1 MYLEEDNVD
10 YDLLR
15 DAVCESKDAT
25 TKPTSFQMNC
35 PLKSCRSCIAAGV
48 SSTQNSVPTAQ
59 AINGDIYNQEE
70 PDYYSHGV
78 KTSKPIQTQR
88 CNKKCCNVGRNSK
101 KRPLIRLPKIN
112 LIDFTKINR
121 KRNMKMCMKTK
132 LVDGGNSDGSDYVP
146 LLITSTDDLV
156 LPLNA
161 EESNV
166 GSKKKSV
173 FFARRLNRETLAH
186 FLDTLTRT
194 FCLPLLG

>member
-1 MYLEEDNVD
+1 
-10 YDLLR
+10 
-15 DAVCESKDAT
+15 
-25 TKPTSFQMNC
+25 
-35 PLKSCRSCIAAGV
+35 
-48 SSTQNSVPTAQ
+48 
-59 AINGDIYNQEE
+59 
-70 PDYYSHGV
+70 
-78 KTSKPIQTQR
+78 
-88 CNKKCCNVGRNSK
+88 
-101 KRPLIRLPKIN
+101 
-112 LIDFTKINR
+112 
-121 KRNMKMCMKTK
+121 MCMKTK

-166 GSKKKSV
+166 GNKKKRV